1 MKINLKPDN
10 DMSTQKQKIGH
21 VPTLIL
27 KPKAEKPASVGLLW
41 IHGGGY
47 ITGMKEM
54 VYMSRA
60 VDILKRYGV
69 TVFSPGYRLAWL
81 HPYPAAVNDCF
92 EVLEY
97 MDKHRSELGF
107 DRIMVGGES
116 AGGGLCAAV
125 CMMARDRGIHI
136 SFQLPLYPMLSNLD
150 TESSR
155 DNHGR
160 IWNTRRNHIGWRL
173 YLRGDAKKAV
183 SPYASPAQQTD
194 YRGLPPCY
202 TFVGEGEP
210 FCTETLQYVANLK
223 AACIEAEV
231 DVYPT
236 NVHAFD
242 MLYPEQEI
250 AKQASER
257 LAEKVGCLLAQDESS
272 CQPSSQDTI
281 ANRKLLA
288 AMSEGKEAV

>member
-1 MKINLKPDN
+1 MRINLRPDN
-10 DMSTQKQKIGH
+10 NMTVQKQKIGG

-27 KPKAEKPASVGLLW
+27 KPKANEPARVGLLW

-60 VDILKRYGV
+60 VDILKQYGV

-81 HPYPAAVNDCF
+81 HPYPGAINDCF
-92 EVLEY
+92 AVLEH
-97 MDKHRSELGF
+97 MDKHRAELGF

-116 AGGGLCAAV
+116 AGGGLCVAV
-125 CMMARDRGIHI
+125 CMMARDRGIHV

-155 DNHGR
+155 NNHGR
-160 IWNTRRNHIGWRL
+160 IWNTRRNHLGWRL
-173 YLRGDAKKAV
+173 YLRSNAKKTV

-194 YRGLPPCY
+194 YHGLPPCY

-210 FCTETLQYVANLK
+210 FYAETLQYVANLK
-223 AACIEAEV
+223 AAGVEAEA

-236 NVHAFD
+236 DVHAFD
-242 MLYPEQEI
+242 MLYPEQEV
-250 AKQASER
+250 AKQAS
-257 LAEKVGCLLAQDESS
+257 K
-272 CQPSSQDTI
+272 
-281 ANRKLLA
+281 KLLEQVGFA
-288 AMSEGKEAV
+288 LTSLKD

>member
-10 DMSTQKQKIGH
+10 DISAQKQKIGR

-27 KPKAEKPASVGLLW
+27 KPKTIKPASVGLLW
-41 IHGGGY
+41 LHGGGY

-60 VDILKRYGV
+60 VDILKRYSV

-92 EVLEY
+92 AVLEY
-97 MDKHRSELGF
+97 MDTHRSELGF

-125 CMMARDRGIHI
+125 CMMARDRGIHV
-136 SFQLPLYPMLSNLD
+136 SFQIPLYPMLSNLD

-155 DNHGR
+155 DNHGK
-160 IWNTRRNHIGWRL
+160 IWNTRRNHMGWRL
-173 YLRGDAKKAV
+173 YLRGDAKKVV

-210 FCTETLQYVANLK
+210 FYTETLQYVVNLK
-223 AACIEAEV
+223 AAGVDAEA
-231 DVYPT
+231 DVYPS

-250 AKQASER
+250 SKQAGKRLLER
-257 LAEKVGCLLAQDESS
+257 VGFALAHDESS
-272 CQPSSQDTI
+272 CQSPLK
-281 ANRKLLA
+281 R
-288 AMSEGKEAV
+288 